1 MKLYL
6 LMILLGC
13 CVSGYSQNTESDAF
27 SVTDHYLLQEI
38 SESPELDLSKVMY
51 SEDDETET
59 KIVTVTAELYYN
71 QFLRAVNDLRN
82 AVEFKRDFLALQK
95 KHPLLEQDALR
106 MLGEITWLKA
116 YGSGTYDGLFSQV
129 KQRYT
134 MLQDKF
140 RDPEVP
146 VYDDFPYKRSES
158 PAVYKAK
165 MEATSALIM
174 KNLNTPAHLISNKKL
189 AEEGRR
195 FYQEL
200 MQRP

>member
-82 AVEFKRDFLALQK
+82 AVEFKRNVLALQQK
-95 KHPLLEQDALR
+95 YPFLEPEAYR
-106 MLGEITWLKA
+106 SLGEITWLKA
-116 YGSGTYDGLFSQV
+116 YGSETYDSLISEV
-129 KQRYT
+129 NNRYA
-134 MLQDKF
+134 MLQDKL

-146 VYDDFPYKRSES
+146 IYDDFPYKRAQS
-158 PAVYKAK
+158 PAAYKAR

-174 KNLNTPAHLISNKKL
+174 KNLNTPAHLISNKKQ

-200 MQRP
+200 MKKH

>member
-6 LMILLGC
+6 LMILVC
-13 CVSGYSQNTESDAF
+13 CSISGYSQNRDAGAF
-27 SVTDHYLLQEI
+27 SVTDHSLLHEI
-38 SESPELDLSKVMY
+38 TESPDLDLSRVVL
-51 SEDDETET
+51 SGDEETET
-59 KIVTVTAELYYN
+59 KVVTVTAELYYN
-71 QFLRAVNDLRN
+71 EFLRAVNDLRN
-82 AVEFKRDFLALQK
+82 AVEYKRDFLELQK
-95 KHPLLEQDALR
+95 KHPFLEQDALR

-116 YGSGTYDGLFSQV
+116 YGSGTYGGLFSQV
-129 KQRYT
+129 NQRYT

-146 VYDDFPYKRSES
+146 VYDDFPYKRAES
-158 PAVYKAK
+158 PAVYKAR

-200 MQRP
+200 MKRP